1 MILSSLTRPFNSFY
15 AEDEKNPD
23 SDTYDLEIL
32 KDFAQEVGHGMSDID
47 GEHKKPPSKSVRQIW
62 KDFTLV

>member
-1 MILSSLTRPFNSFY
+1 MVAGFRDIY

-32 KDFAQEVGHGMSDID
+32 KDFAQEVGHGIRDID
-47 GEHKKPPSKSVRQIW
+47 DEHKKPPSKSVR
-62 KDFTLV
+62 